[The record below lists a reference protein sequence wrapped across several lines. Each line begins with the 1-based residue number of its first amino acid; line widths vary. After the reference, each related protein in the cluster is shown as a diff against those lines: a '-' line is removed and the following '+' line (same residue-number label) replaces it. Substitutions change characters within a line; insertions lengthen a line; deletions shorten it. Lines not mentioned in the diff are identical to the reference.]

1 MLDMLNIGSK
11 LFKGVLQKLA
21 VRTIRNSLG
30 IDIDLNFENLS
41 VRHADGENIEFAI
54 TINGNM
60 TETEFKKL
68 IERALK

>member
-1 MLDMLNIGSK
+1 MLDMLNIGSR

-30 IDIDLNFENLS
+30 IDVDLNFENLS

-54 TINGNM
+54 TINGSL
-60 TETEFKKL
+60 TEEEFKKL
-68 IERALK
+68 VEKALN

>member
-1 MLDMLNIGSK
+1 MLDMLNIGSR

-30 IDIDLNFENLS
+30 IDVDLNFENLS

-54 TINGNM
+54 TINGSL
-60 TETEFKKL
+60 TEEEFKKI
-68 IERALK
+68 IEKALN

>member
-30 IDIDLNFENLS
+30 IDVDLNFENLS

-54 TINGNM
+54 TINGSM
-60 TETEFKKL
+60 TEGEFKKL
-68 IERALK
+68 VDKALN

>member
-30 IDIDLNFENLS
+30 INVDLNFENLS

-54 TINGNM
+54 TITGSV
-60 TETEFKKL
+60 TEEGFKELVEK
-68 IERALK
+68 ALN

>member
-30 IDIDLNFENLS
+30 IDVDLNFENLS

-54 TINGNM
+54 TINGSM
-60 TETEFKKL
+60 TEEEFKKL
-68 IERALK
+68 VEKALK

>member
-30 IDIDLNFENLS
+30 IDVDLNFENLS

-60 TETEFKKL
+60 TEGEFKKL
-68 IERALK
+68 VEKALN

>member
-1 MLDMLNIGSK
+1 MLDMLNVGSR

-30 IDIDLNFENLS
+30 IDVDLNFENLS

-54 TINGNM
+54 TINGSL
-60 TETEFKKL
+60 TEEEFKKL
-68 IERALK
+68 VEKALN